1 MATERSGGQ
10 EHAPATLVDR
20 WFRALDHRKIHVGLS
35 EWLVQVTGIYVVDEG
50 EVWIQ
55 ISDRLR
61 PGGSVVLRVSSTT
74 SIDQAIRALA
84 LRGRDS
90 AVAHPIVV
98 SALAVSSSSAPDTLA
113 AVSH

>member
-1 MATERSGGQ
+1 MATECSGGQ
-10 EHAPATLVDR
+10 DHAPATLVDR
-20 WFRALDHRKIHVGLS
+20 WFRALDHQRIYIGLS
-35 EWLVQVTGIYVVDEG
+35 EWLVQVTGVYVDEG

-74 SIDQAIRALA
+74 SIDQAIRALTS
-84 LRGRDS
+84 RGRES

-98 SALAVSSSSAPDTLA
+98 SALAVSSSAPDTLA
-113 AVSH
+113 AVRH

>member
-1 MATERSGGQ
+1 MATECSGGRD
-10 EHAPATLVDR
+10 HAPATLVDR

-35 EWLVQVTGIYVVDEG
+35 EWLVQVTGIYVDEG
-50 EVWIQ
+50 DVWIQ

-61 PGGSVVLRVSSTT
+61 PGGSVVLHVSSTT
-74 SIDQAIRALA
+74 SIDQAIRALT

-98 SALAVSSSSAPDTLA
+98 TALSLSSSSSPDTFA
-113 AVSH
+113 AVHH